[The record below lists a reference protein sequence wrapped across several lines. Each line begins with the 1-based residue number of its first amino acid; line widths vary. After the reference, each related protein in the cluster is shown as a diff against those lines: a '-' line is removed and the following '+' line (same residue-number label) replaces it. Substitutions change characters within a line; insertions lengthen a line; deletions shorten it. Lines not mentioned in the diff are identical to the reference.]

1 MTELTEFSRHIAHQ
15 GQLIDSVTHLLCWFV
30 MAATGALTSCPPRS
44 NDGTV
49 GVAPSREVE
58 QSDPT
63 PVIGA

>member
-1 MTELTEFSRHIAHQ
+1 
-15 GQLIDSVTHLLCWFV
+15 LIDSLTHLLCSFV
-30 MAATGALTSCPPRS
+30 MAGNTGALTSRPPRS